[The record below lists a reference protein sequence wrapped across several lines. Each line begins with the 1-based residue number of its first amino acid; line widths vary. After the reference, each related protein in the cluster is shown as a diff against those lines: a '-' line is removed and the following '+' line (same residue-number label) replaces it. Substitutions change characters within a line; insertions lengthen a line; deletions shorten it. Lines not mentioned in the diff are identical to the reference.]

1 MNSRLRN
8 GGFSLLEVLVAFVV
22 LAMTLSVLLGIFSRG
37 LRSAT
42 LSGDYQRAT
51 TVAETRLTE
60 LMVLQDLRDGTRE
73 GSDPPYRWRSTVRV
87 PEWAAEGATRH
98 PLRPYEVT
106 VDVSWDEAGKTRTVS
121 LSTLAIGR

>member
-1 MNSRLRN
+1 VNSPARN
-8 GGFSLLEVLVAFVV
+8 KGFSLLEVLVAFVV
-22 LAMTLSVLLGIFSRG
+22 LAMTLSVLLAIFSQG

-51 TVAETRLTE
+51 VLAEARLTE
-60 LMVLQDLRDGTRE
+60 TMVLESLRDGVRE
-73 GSDPPYRWRSTVRV
+73 GSQPPYRWRSTVQV
-87 PEWAAEGATRH
+87 PEWAADSSTRH

-106 VDVSWDEAGKTRTVS
+106 VDVSWDEAGRTRSVS